1 MASNNSLGF
10 GIGLLVATP
19 TGGSPV
25 QFGTLQDVSVE
36 FKANLKELMGQYKFP
51 VAVAAGA
58 AKITWKAKSA
68 NIIANS
74 FNLLF
79 NGAQTVGQK
88 LWAWNEAGSI
98 PAVSTYTITVANA
111 THFDADMGV
120 AYAAS
125 GIQLL
130 QVASGPTVGQYSVN
144 QSTGVYT
151 FAAADEGKAV
161 YISYTYTN
169 TTTGVN
175 TVVKNTLMGATVPF
189 QLDLYQNNAAV
200 SGQQWSLRLYQAVSS
215 GLTLGFK
222 NEDWAVPEIEGG
234 AFQNS
239 AGGVFEF
246 NTAL

>member
-10 GIGLLVATP
+10 GVGLLVATP

-25 QFGTLQDVSVE
+25 QFGTLQEVSID
-36 FKANLKELMGQYKFP
+36 FKANLKELTGQYKFP

-79 NGAQTVGQK
+79 NGTQTVGQK
-88 LWAWNEAGSI
+88 LWAWNEAQSI
-98 PAVSTYTITVANA
+98 PAVSAYTITVANSA
-111 THFDADMGV
+111 HFDADMGV
-120 AYAAS
+120 LYASS

-130 QVASGPTVGQYSVN
+130 QVVSGPTVGQYSV
-144 QSTGVYT
+144 SAGIYT

-169 TTTGVN
+169 TTVGVN
-175 TVVKNTLMGATVPF
+175 TVIKNTLMGATVPF
-189 QLDLYQNNAAV
+189 QLDLYENNAAV
-200 SGQQWSLRLYQAVSS
+200 AGQQWSLRLYQAVSS
-215 GLTLGFK
+215 GLTLGLK

-239 AGGVFEF
+239 AGNVFEF